1 MGVLSANPETG
12 ICSKD
17 FIPSKTTNL
26 NDVSEYKTYI
36 LDEKEIDIWDDFVSR
51 SPHGTI
57 FHRLD
62 WLRAAEK
69 HSANRFIPV
78 AVKKGG
84 HIVCLLPL
92 FMKKKYRVKVLLS
105 PPDSCG
111 IPHLGPVF
119 NIPATNRF
127 NHENTYLDIT
137 DSYIR
142 FIEKKIGFD
151 YFRIIHVP
159 DIVDMR
165 PYAWNGYKIRP
176 SYTYRF
182 NLTAG
187 PGKIYQ
193 EFHST
198 TKNSLNKTGNNGT
211 ISVSREWK
219 YATIILALVEKRYN
233 EQNRVFNIGKRYFH
247 DLVSSSLN
255 ENIEPVA
262 VLYNG
267 SIIAGDISL
276 VDRKNA
282 YAWLGTVNR
291 PVDIRGGGELV
302 LWENVK
308 DYSQRGLKTYDFI
321 GANTRHICKH
331 KSKYGADLVMYFEI
345 FKTSSLGSLALKVF
359 KLYEKQ

>member
-1 MGVLSANPETG
+1 M
-12 ICSKD
+12 
-17 FIPSKTTNL
+17 
-26 NDVSEYKTYI
+26 SEFRPYI
-36 LDEKEIDIWDDFVSR
+36 LDEKEIKIWDDFVSR

-57 FHRLD
+57 FHRLE

-69 HSANRFIPV
+69 HSKNRFIPV
-78 AVKKGG
+78 AVKKGN

-92 FMKKKYRVKVLLS
+92 FMKKKYRVRVLMS

-119 NIPATNRF
+119 NIPVTNRY
-127 NHENTYLDIT
+127 NHENTYLEIT
-137 DSYIR
+137 DSFIS

-165 PYAWNGYKIRP
+165 PYAWNGYNIRP
-176 SYTYRF
+176 WYTYRF
-182 NLTAG
+182 DLTAG
-187 PGKIYQ
+187 SEKIYQ
-193 EFHST
+193 GFHST
-198 TKNSLNKTGNNGT
+198 TKNSLNKTLYNDT
-211 ISVSREWK
+211 ISISWERK
-219 YATIILALVEKRYN
+219 YATIILSLVEKRYK
-233 EQNRVFNIGKRYFH
+233 EQNREFNIGNGYFH
-247 DLVSSSLN
+247 DLVRSSLN
-255 ENIEPVA
+255 ENIEPLA

-267 SIIAGDISL
+267 NIIAGDISL

-291 PVDIRGGGELV
+291 PADLRGGGELV

-308 DYSQRGLKTYDFI
+308 DYSQRGLKTYDFV
-321 GANTRHICKH
+321 GANTRHICRH

-345 FKTSSLGSLALKVF
+345 YKTSSLGSFALKVF
-359 KLYEKQ
+359 NLYD